1 MEVWIWLGIIVILSI
16 WEALTVGLVSIWF
29 IASGIVSLI
38 LSLFNVDFIICF
50 GVFVIL
56 STILMITTR
65 KYLLKLFKVKNTKT
79 NIDRI
84 IGMKGIVTNILDNSI
99 YEVKVDGKVWSAYS
113 NEELKVNDYVKIL
126 EINSVKLK
134 IEKWSDK

>member
-1 MEVWIWLGIIVILSI
+1 MEVWLWLGIIIILSI

-29 IASGIVSLI
+29 IASGIISLI
-38 LSLFNVDFIICF
+38 LSLFEVDFVVCF

-56 STILMITTR
+56 GVILMISTR
-65 KYLLKLFKVKNTKT
+65 KYLLKLLKVKNVKT

-84 IGMKGIVTNILDNSI
+84 TDMKGEVIKEINNSI
-99 YEVKVDGKVWSAYS
+99 GEVKVDGKIWSAYS
-113 NEELKVNDYVKIL
+113 SDKFKVGEYVKIL

-134 IEKWSDK
+134 VGKWSDN